1 MTDKQLTSV
10 KIDKELFEEFK
21 INTIKYKFSF
31 QKLSER
37 AVHLYNT
44 DPEFR
49 KMIHNHKDLS
59 LEG

>member
-1 MTDKQLTSV
+1 MSKKLTSV
-10 KIDKELFEEFK
+10 KIDEGMWDEFR
-21 INTIKYKFSF
+21 INTIKHKFTF

-49 KMIHNHKDLS
+49 KMIHNVNVEIKD
-59 LEG
+59 